1 MIQKHNIVLQ
11 FNTNN
16 NTNNT
21 KDNTLMIVY

>member
-21 KDNTLMIVY
+21 KDNTLIIIY